1 MDTLAL
7 APLLTFRTALAGCF
21 GRRRD
26 ALFELV
32 DALLTADDRS
42 SLARLSLT
50 PLHRRKWGSVYAALR
65 RGQVQAEA
73 LRDLLARQVA
83 LAGPLTF
90 AVDVSIWPRPDA
102 ETSPERGYQYFPAAL
117 TSQEVVEI
125 WRGKAGRPA
134 RKRRVG
140 PPVDTAATVCHST
153 TWEDVWRKA
162 TR

>member
-1 MDTLAL
+1 MKTIAL

-50 PLHRRKWGSVYAALR
+50 PLNRRKWGSVYGALR
-65 RGQVQAEA
+65 RGQVHADA
-73 LRDLLARQVA
+73 LRALLARRGA
-83 LAGPLTF
+83 HDGPLTF

-102 ETSPERGYQYFPAAL
+102 ETSPERGDQYAPAA
-117 TSQEVVEI
+117 TGQQPVV
-125 WRGKAGRPA
+125 RGWA
-134 RKRRVG
+134 
-140 PPVDTAATVCHST
+140 
-153 TWEDVWRKA
+153 
-162 TR
+162 